1 MAESVGTGV
10 LAKEDEL
17 RVESMSESRPVIGHG
32 IEDESEEAYNRD
44 EAVIAQY
51 DVEVVEERSTFPIV

>member
-17 RVESMSESRPVIGHG
+17 RVESMSESRPVIGNG
-32 IEDESEEAYNRD
+32 VEDESEEAYNRD